1 MNIRYATMS
10 DLDDIVSVE
19 SECFPVL
26 EAATKE
32 EFEQRIKYYGNHFWL
47 MFDDDKLIAF
57 VDGFVTDEA
66 DLTDEMYENAS
77 MHNENGAWQMI
88 FGVNTLPEYR
98 RCGYAKELIKKAIL
112 DARKQ
117 NRKGLVLTC
126 KESLVP
132 YYSKFGFVDE
142 GITDKSTHGNVLWH
156 QMRLDFKLRNNGVN
170 PSDNKNVTANKKFA
184 ADRILSYF
192 KEEWKVLLI
201 ITVSGLIYNFGLLL
215 GPWFEGKMTGCLIDI
230 LSQNAVYKDMLILVV
245 AYVISIG
252 VVQVSRYIKRF
263 YVRRFANNVNR
274 RMKKILYGTLVL
286 KSKTELESEGMGDIM
301 TKAILDVD
309 DCAEGMRKFTTEVF
323 DTGVALAAYAGML
336 LVYDVRL
343 ALIAMIFPP
352 ISYMLAEK
360 MKIIVQRTGAEYKRQ
375 SGILSNATL
384 DRASNAITYRVY
396 GREEN
401 RRIAYEDNLS
411 SYEKAAIMANIWNS
425 SMTPLYRIISMTGI
439 IFILYFG
446 SKNVLGTGWKSWDIA
461 AFTTF
466 LACFIKLSDKS
477 SKAAKLFN
485 AVHKAQVSWKRI
497 KPLMVIQDKDTDC
510 KNQTSGKLEVKNLSF
525 TYPDGKTVYNDI
537 SFTAEPGEIIGVT
550 GPVACGKSTFGKT
563 FLCECPY
570 KGSIKYNGNELSSV
584 ADNVRSGIISYLGHD
599 PELFND
605 SIKNN
610 VLLGDDCNVSEYL
623 KNVCIDKEVSQM
635 ENGVDT
641 LIGNGGVRLSGGQAQ
656 RIALARTLCHK
667 KPVLVLDD
675 PFSALDRSTEEK
687 IYNNLCDIA
696 KNNIVIIMSHRL
708 YMFPKMDKVIWMD
721 DAKAIVGTHEEIMSQ
736 CLQYRKLYETV
747 STQTGD
753 SVAEH
758 TENVINKNADE
769 DNDAINNNSSSKE
782 KDVVQKNIMSSHKDM
797 SQNTMEEKDVSQ
809 NKNTEKNKKKE
820 VDSNEQ

>member
-1 MNIRYATMS
+1 MNIRYATMA
-10 DLDDIVSVE
+10 DLDDIASVE

-32 EFEQRIKYYGNHFWL
+32 EFEQKIKYYGNHFWL
-47 MFDDDKLIAF
+47 MFDEGKLIAF

-66 DLTDEMYENAS
+66 DLTDDMYENAS

-98 RCGYAKELIKKAIL
+98 RCGCAKELIKKAIL

-170 PSDNKNVTANKKFA
+170 SSDNKNMTANKKFA

-201 ITVSGLIYNFGLLL
+201 ITVSGFIYNLGLLF
-215 GPWFEGKMTGCLIDI
+215 GPWFEGKMAGCLIDI
-230 LSQNAVYKDMLILVV
+230 LAKNAVYKDMLILVI

-286 KSKTELESEGMGDIM
+286 KSRTELEGEGMGDIM

-309 DCAEGMRKFTTEVF
+309 DCAEGMRKFTTEIF

-352 ISYMLAEK
+352 ISYIIAEK
-360 MKIIVQRTGAEYKRQ
+360 MKVIVQKTGSAYKKQ

-396 GREEN
+396 GREADRKN
-401 RRIAYEDNLS
+401 AYEDNLAE
-411 SYEKAAIMANIWNS
+411 YEKSAIYANIWNS
-425 SMTPLYRIISMTGI
+425 SLTPLYRIISMMGI
-439 IFILYFG
+439 LFILYFG
-446 SKNVLGTGWKSWDIA
+446 SRNVLGTGWRTWDIA

-497 KPLMVIQDKDTDC
+497 KPLMVIQAKDTDC
-510 KNQTSGKLEVKNLSF
+510 KNQTLGRLEVQNLSF
-525 TYPDGKTVYNDI
+525 TYPDGKNVYNDI
-537 SFTAEPGEIIGVT
+537 SFTAEPGQIIGVT
-550 GPVACGKSTFGKT
+550 GPVASGKSTFGRT
-563 FLCECPY
+563 FLCEYPY
-570 KGSIKYNGNELSSV
+570 EGSIRYNGCELRNA

-605 SIKNN
+605 SVRNN
-610 VLLGDDCNVSEYL
+610 VLLGDDYDVFEYL
-623 KNVCIDKEVSQM
+623 RVVCMDKEVEAM
-635 ENGVDT
+635 EQGADT
-641 LIGNGGVRLSGGQAQ
+641 IIGSEGIRLSGGQAQ

-667 KPVLVLDD
+667 NLVLVLDD
-675 PFSALDRSTEEK
+675 PFSALDRNTEEQ
-687 IYNNLCDIA
+687 IYKKLKDMA
-696 KNNIVIIMSHRL
+696 SDNIVILISHRL

-721 DAKAIVGTHEEIMSQ
+721 AGMVNVGTHKELMLE
-736 CLQYRKLYETV
+736 CPGYRKMYETV
-747 STQTGD
+747 S
-753 SVAEH
+753 VEECRAVE
-758 TENVINKNADE
+758 TENEGLAAAKVVE
-769 DNDAINNNSSSKE
+769 NSRR
-782 KDVVQKNIMSSHKDM
+782 VVDKY
-797 SQNTMEEKDVSQ
+797 E
-809 NKNTEKNKKKE
+809 
-820 VDSNEQ
+820 

>member
-1 MNIRYATMS
+1 MNIRYATMA
-10 DLDDIVSVE
+10 DLDDIASVE

-66 DLTDEMYENAS
+66 DLTDDMYENAS

-112 DARKQ
+112 DAGKQ

-170 PSDNKNVTANKKFA
+170 PSDNKNVTAHKTFK

-201 ITVSGLIYNFGLLL
+201 ITVSGIIYNLGLLL
-215 GPWFEGKMTGCLIDI
+215 GPWFEGKMAGCLIDI
-230 LSQNAVYKDMLILVV
+230 LAKNAVYKDMLILVI

-286 KSKTELESEGMGDIM
+286 KSRTELEGEGMGDIM

-352 ISYMLAEK
+352 ISYIIAEK
-360 MKIIVQRTGAEYKRQ
+360 MKVIVQKTGSEYKKQ

-384 DRASNAITYRVY
+384 DRATNAITYRVY
-396 GREEN
+396 GREADRKN
-401 RRIAYEDNLS
+401 AYEDNLDE
-411 SYEKAAIMANIWNS
+411 YEKSAIYANIWNS
-425 SMTPLYRIISMTGI
+425 SLTPLYRIISMMGI
-439 IFILYFG
+439 LFILYFG
-446 SKNVLGTGWKSWDIA
+446 SRNVLGTGWRTWDIA

-497 KPLMVIQDKDTDC
+497 KPLMIIQAKDTDC
-510 KNQTSGKLEVKNLSF
+510 KNQTSGRLDVQNLSF
-525 TYPDGKTVYNDI
+525 TYPDGKNVYNGI
-537 SFTAEPGEIIGVT
+537 SFTAEPGQIIGVT
-550 GPVACGKSTFGKT
+550 GPVASGKSTFGRT
-563 FLCECPY
+563 FLCEYPY
-570 KGSIKYNGNELSSV
+570 EGSIMYNGCELRNA
-584 ADNVRSGIISYLGHD
+584 ADNERTGIISYLGHD

-610 VLLGDDCNVSEYL
+610 ILLGDNKDVNEYL
-623 KNVCIDKEVSQM
+623 KAVCIDKEVEAM
-635 ENGVDT
+635 EQGADT
-641 LIGNGGVRLSGGQAQ
+641 IIGSGGVRLSGGQAQ

-667 KPVLVLDD
+667 KPVFILDD
-675 PFSALDRSTEEK
+675 PFSALDRNTEEQ
-687 IYNNLCDIA
+687 IYNNLR
-696 KNNIVIIMSHRL
+696 KMTEGSIVIILSHRL
-708 YMFPKMDKVIWMD
+708 YMFPKLDKVIWLD
-721 DAKAIVGTHEEIMSQ
+721 EGSVRVGTHDELMLECMAYRQLNDAANAMS
-736 CLQYRKLYETV
+736 EDTV
-747 STQTGD
+747 SYEQCK
-753 SVAEH
+753 
-758 TENVINKNADE
+758 NVKG
-769 DNDAINNNSSSKE
+769 
-782 KDVVQKNIMSSHKDM
+782 VVDKH
-797 SQNTMEEKDVSQ
+797 E
-809 NKNTEKNKKKE
+809 
-820 VDSNEQ
+820 